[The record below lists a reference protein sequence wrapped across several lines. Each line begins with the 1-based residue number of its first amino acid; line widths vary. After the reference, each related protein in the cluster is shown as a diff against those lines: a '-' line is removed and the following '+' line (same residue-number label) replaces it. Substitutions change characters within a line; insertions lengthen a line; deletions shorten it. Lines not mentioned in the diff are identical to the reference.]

1 MKPPEGGVSTC
12 AISAHG
18 QGLINQNGNR
28 RVLWLQIDIHLV
40 RFAGMTSRLK
50 YLLIAV
56 CISLVMW
63 AGILSGV
70 AWYAGDGTDNSFTAS
85 PR

>member
-1 MKPPEGGVSTC
+1 
-12 AISAHG
+12 
-18 QGLINQNGNR
+18 
-28 RVLWLQIDIHLV
+28 
-40 RFAGMTSRLK
+40 MTMRLK
-50 YLLIAV
+50 FLLIAV

-70 AWYAGDGTDNSFTAS
+70 SRYLSDGTDHSFTAS